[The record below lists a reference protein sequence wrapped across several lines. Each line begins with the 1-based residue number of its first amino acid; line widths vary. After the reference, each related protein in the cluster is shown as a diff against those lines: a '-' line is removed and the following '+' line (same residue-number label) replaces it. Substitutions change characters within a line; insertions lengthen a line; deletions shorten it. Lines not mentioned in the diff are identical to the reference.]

1 MSVVLKQVG
10 SKPIKSFTRSNLPVS
25 VCLDSISTASSFET
39 VEGIDSTTVL
49 SFSDQLLA
57 DLEGMEKGCPQA
69 RGRKP
74 WGKLK
79 VAPASAS
86 LAELFPTLTS
96 RLQPG
101 H

>member
-1 MSVVLKQVG
+1 M
-10 SKPIKSFTRSNLPVS
+10 PIC

-39 VEGIDSTTVL
+39 VEGIDSTIVL
-49 SFSDQLLA
+49 SFSDQLLG
-57 DLEGMEKGCPQA
+57 DLKGMEKGCPQA
-69 RGRKP
+69 RGRQP

-86 LAELFPTLTS
+86 LAELFQTLTS
-96 RLQPG
+96 RPQPG